1 MGKRSVHGLAAQ
13 RDRLR
18 HEHLSAAGVRPA
30 SDDGRSKNETNLA
43 RSSPL
48 GVPVLSPA
56 PLKVAVI
63 GGGIGG
69 LSAAV
74 GLRQRGFEV
83 DVYEQA
89 PELTEVGGGI
99 NMGPNAVRVLY
110 RLGLR
115 DGIEREGVRP
125 AGSHQRRWQ
134 DGRTLQ
140 RAALNPRCDELYGA
154 PHITIHRA
162 DLLSVIAAGFPAERV
177 HLGHRL
183 VGLADRGDTVEA
195 RFDNGAGIRTQI
207 LVGADGIHS
216 AVRAALFGEE
226 EPRFAGCVAYRGLVP
241 VERIADLNLE
251 PGSQSWV
258 GPGAHLV
265 HYPVSRGRLLNF
277 VGWTEHDTWNREDW
291 TDRATI
297 ERALAA
303 FEGWHPQIRHIIA
316 AAETCFIWAL
326 FDRDPL
332 PHWSVGRTTLL
343 GDACHP
349 MYPFMGQGAAQA
361 IEDGA
366 ALAACLAAGGDD
378 PAAALRHYEQLRLP
392 RVTRLQQM
400 SRANKYR
407 FHMPDGRDQEARDA
421 EWAGAPDRSPEALR
435 WLFDHD
441 PAALDA
447 VGA

>member
-1 MGKRSVHGLAAQ
+1 MIAV
-13 RDRLR
+13 
-18 HEHLSAAGVRPA
+18 
-30 SDDGRSKNETNLA
+30 
-43 RSSPL
+43 
-48 GVPVLSPA
+48 
-56 PLKVAVI
+56 PLKIAVI

-69 LSAAV
+69 LSGAV
-74 GLRQRGFEV
+74 ALRQAGFAV

-89 PELTEVGGGI
+89 SELTEIGGGI
-99 NMGPNAVRVLY
+99 NLGPNAARILY
-110 RLGLR
+110 RLGLGPGL
-115 DGIEREGVRP
+115 DRESVRP
-125 AGSHQRRWQ
+125 MGSHQRRWQ

-140 RAALNPRCDELYGA
+140 RAALNPRCVELYGA
-154 PHITIHRA
+154 PHLTIHRA
-162 DLLSVIAAGFPAERV
+162 DLLAVIAAGFPANRV

-183 VGLADRGDTVEA
+183 VGLADLGNGTEA
-195 RFDNGAGIRTQI
+195 HFDNGARIKADV
-207 LVGADGIHS
+207 LVGADGINS
-216 AVRAALFGEE
+216 AVRAALFGAE

-241 VERIADLNLE
+241 AERIADLGLE
-251 PGSQSWV
+251 LGSQSWL

-265 HYPVSRGRLLNF
+265 HYFVSRGKLLNF

-297 ERALAA
+297 ERALGA
-303 FEGWHPQIRHIIA
+303 FEGWHPQIRRIIA

-332 PHWSVGRTTLL
+332 KCWSVGHTTLL

-366 ALAACLAAGGDD
+366 ALAACLAAGAND
-378 PAAALRHYEQLRLP
+378 PAAALRRYEELRLP

-407 FHMPDGRDQEARDA
+407 YHMPDGPEQQARDA
-421 EWAGAPDRSPEALR
+421 EWARAGDRSPEALR
-435 WLFDHD
+435 WLFDYD
-441 PAALDA
+441 PAAIEA
-447 VGA
+447 APA